1 MKSPSL
7 KESLVTSMSF
17 EVQTYRN
24 GNWDI
29 TKVLEDKNSAIAE
42 AQKMLEGK
50 IHFSV
55 EVVEEIHDEATDQY
69 RSKVVFRKEKKVK
82 SKEEEKKAKPAGA
95 AERQSQEEEAA
106 EEGDED
112 EDEEGAAAA
121 VPKKKIGFEKIFI
134 RGLFTVLLLLGGA
147 ASYWQSQQP
156 DPEPEIEG
164 PPKTSLEAEMLKN
177 LLSESDDEKLA
188 EAREAAARKLSEE
201 PGSTSF
207 GEWNSVSGA
216 AQKGFTEE
224 LKSSGAGLSGVSEG
238 EGSGEDV
245 GGEGGGG
252 ESVGEEVPGDITF
265 GSGPAGEWSSV
276 AESVRKGFAGQ
287 RSASRSGVGAESGVS
302 GESGVGGGS
311 QEEELAALT
320 PLGPPIFFPLP
331 VFEYLD
337 VRNKRLERAVVLQV
351 TLDVLG
357 DEGLERVEEK
367 ADDLHT
373 ALNKELSRIV
383 SKAEKDKDS
392 FTVSFLKKRFLVVCA
407 RELGKGVVR
416 EVLIQDSRE
425 ARSSR

>member
-134 RGLFTVLLLLGGA
+134 RSCCFWVAPPVIGNHNNQTPNRKSRGL
-147 ASYWQSQQP
+147 
-156 DPEPEIEG
+156 
-164 PPKTSLEAEMLKN
+164 
-177 LLSESDDEKLA
+177 
-188 EAREAAARKLSEE
+188 
-201 PGSTSF
+201 
-207 GEWNSVSGA
+207 
-216 AQKGFTEE
+216 
-224 LKSSGAGLSGVSEG
+224 
-238 EGSGEDV
+238 
-245 GGEGGGG
+245 
-252 ESVGEEVPGDITF
+252 
-265 GSGPAGEWSSV
+265 
-276 AESVRKGFAGQ
+276 Q
-287 RSASRSGVGAESGVS
+287 RR
-302 GESGVGGGS
+302 
-311 QEEELAALT
+311 
-320 PLGPPIFFPLP
+320 
-331 VFEYLD
+331 
-337 VRNKRLERAVVLQV
+337 
-351 TLDVLG
+351 
-357 DEGLERVEEK
+357 
-367 ADDLHT
+367 H
-373 ALNKELSRIV
+373 
-383 SKAEKDKDS
+383 
-392 FTVSFLKKRFLVVCA
+392 
-407 RELGKGVVR
+407 
-416 EVLIQDSRE
+416 
-425 ARSSR
+425 